1 MNLRKSPETRLDVGA
16 HVRQLLLDPRRSW
29 RFSKLHNFFS
39 HSCGSSGVL
48 CRGFVSGFSQ
58 NETCF
63 RHGVNAFAPVWRLL
77 SRTGPESAP
86 AVEVAVAG
94 RRRTRLSVLKTG
106 IWSAALRRQAP
117 ALLWYCSLTKHD
129 PRYAGVWRCGP
140 QPLQL
145 FLHPSLFAE
154 EVGL

>member
-1 MNLRKSPETRLDVGA
+1 MLGPMSVGSSLIRGGA
-16 HVRQLLLDPRRSW
+16 GGSRNYIIS
-29 RFSKLHNFFS
+29 FF

-48 CRGFVSGFSQ
+48 CRRFGSGFSQ
-58 NETCF
+58 HESCF
-63 RHGVNAFAPVWRLL
+63 RHGVNAFAPVWLL
-77 SRTGPESAP
+77 LLCTGPESAP

-94 RRRTRLSVLKTG
+94 RRRTRLSVLKMG

-117 ALLWYCSLTKHD
+117 ALLWYCGLTKHD
-129 PRYAGVWRCGP
+129 PRDAGIRRCRF

-145 FLHPSLFAE
+145 FLHPPLSAE